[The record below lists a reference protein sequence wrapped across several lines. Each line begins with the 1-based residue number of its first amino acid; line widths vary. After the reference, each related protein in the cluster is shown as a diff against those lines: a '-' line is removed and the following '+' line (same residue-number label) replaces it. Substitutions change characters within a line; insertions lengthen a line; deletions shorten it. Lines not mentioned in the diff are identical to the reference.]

1 VGFELT
7 LLESDAGV
15 GPLELIDAGVGPL
28 ALIDRGSCG
37 DDDLV
42 F

>member
-7 LLESDAGV
+7 LLGSDAGV